1 MDWLFGSSSATPAVS
16 VQLSSSTPQGRSAP
30 SREDDSRHKNCG
42 NEFFK
47 LRDYEAA
54 IREYSLGINK
64 TPTATLYS
72 NRSAAYCALGQ
83 YQQAKEDA
91 AKAITLDPDWAKTYS
106 RKGKALYGLASYKK
120 AADAYARGLEICLR
134 GAVGEAQQRDKEL
147 EWVTLLFFF
156 ALFHTKLSLTFVCL
170 LTRALK
176 RQTDNQAETYLRLLE
191 ENNQLKRQIEDY
203 QHMFGDWTKKEM

>member
-1 MDWLFGSSSATPAVS
+1 MDWLFGSSSSTPPPVN
-16 VQLSSSTPQGRSAP
+16 VQLSSSTAQGRSAP
-30 SREDDSRHKNCG
+30 SREDDSRHKNRG

-47 LRDYEAA
+47 LRDYDAA
-54 IREYSLGINK
+54 IREYSLGIEE

-83 YQQAKEDA
+83 FQQAKADA
-91 AKAITLDPDWAKTYS
+91 NQAIALDPDWAKTYS
-106 RKGKALYGLASYKK
+106 RKGKALYGLASYKN

-134 GAVGEAQQRDKEL
+134 GAVGEAQQRDREL
-147 EWVTLLFFF
+147 E
-156 ALFHTKLSLTFVCL
+156 
-170 LTRALK
+170 ALK

-191 ENNQLKRQIEDY
+191 ENNQLKRQLEDY